1 MIEYAHGGK
10 EKLFNYMLGKYES
23 IEDQDFYQEIK
34 KEKDKAD
41 SLIEKLFEQK
51 IEGTIS
57 EEEYLSKVN
66 DLNAVINYLDNQ
78 MAKCGLTTVDKK
90 LIKNKVQK
98 IYDKIMNSKEISNKI
113 SLINTFIKKVIID
126 VSSKKRFSIEIIYY

>member
-10 EKLFNYMLGKYES
+10 EKLFNFMLDKYES

-41 SLIEKLFEQK
+41 SIIEKLFEQK

-78 MAKCGLTTVDKK
+78 MAKCDLTTVNKK

-126 VSSKKRFSIEIIYY
+126 VSTKKRFSIEIIYY